1 MKKVLLFCAAAA
13 ALVLSASCNK
23 GGDNKEVVLPAA
35 KFSTEAKKLVLDL
48 KSDKN
53 PGIQSIEL
61 TESGRYIVCEQ
72 VFAPAPLSV
81 KAVAEPSYQYK
92 HGTYTVKNV
101 NVYELTGYATIT
113 IGGDENGGQ
122 IDIHIN
128 GESAP
133 VSVTYTVADKYPA
146 NDFYTTIA
154 RAWKVDKTDISVNFD
169 GKSAVGVVKNGCD
182 IPAILKELEE
192 KANVDLKDEDF
203 TGYVVSEIN
212 FTMSKTIEIAFT
224 GKDPVAGALALS
236 ENGSLSYELSGSNG
250 VEVLSGKASGKFDLN
265 PGLGTNQ
272 IMLTLDTELTTKSG
286 KTYTGKVSFI
296 LSPKA

>member
-13 ALVLSASCNK
+13 ALLLSASCNK
-23 GGDNKEVVLPAA
+23 GADNKEVVLPAA
-35 KFSTEAKKLVLDL
+35 KYKAEAKKLNLLD
-48 KSDKN
+48 SNQN
-53 PGIQSIEL
+53 PGYKSVEF
-61 TESGRYIVCEQ
+61 TESGRYIICKQ
-72 VFAPAPLSV
+72 ALLGGAAAV
-81 KAVAEPSYQYK
+81 KAETPVTYL
-92 HGTYTVKNV
+92 HGTYTVNN
-101 NVYELTGYATIT
+101 NVYTLSNFGTIT
-113 IGGDENGGQ
+113 VIDGQ
-122 IDIHIN
+122 ITIN
-128 GESAP
+128 LSDGDNI
-133 VSVTYTVADKYPA
+133 VLNYTEAEKYPE

-203 TGYVVSEIN
+203 AGYVVSEIN

-224 GKDPVAGALALS
+224 GKAPVAGALALS
-236 ENGSLSYELSGSNG
+236 ENGSLSYELTGSNG
-250 VEVLSGKASGKFDLN
+250 VEVLSGKANGKFDLN
-265 PGLGTNQ
+265 PGLGANQ

-296 LSPKA
+296 LSPKAS

>member
-35 KFSTEAKKLVLDL
+35 KYAEQAKKLNLL
-48 KSDKN
+48 NSDSN
-53 PGIQSIEL
+53 PGIKSIEF
-61 TESGRYIVCEQ
+61 TESGRYIICHQ
-72 VFAPAPLSV
+72 VFEKGPLAV
-81 KAVAEPSYQYK
+81 KAVANPTFKYF
-92 HGTYTVKNV
+92 HGTYTVNN
-101 NVYELTGYATIT
+101 NVYTLSGEFAATVTVI
-113 IGGDENGGQ
+113 GGQ
-122 IDIHIN
+122 ITIQTSEDTIVLN
-128 GESAP
+128 YEE
-133 VSVTYTVADKYPA
+133 ADKYPA

-203 TGYVVSEIN
+203 SGYVVSEIN

-224 GKDPVAGALALS
+224 GKAPVAGSLALS
-236 ENGSLSYELSGSNG
+236 ENGTLSYELNGSNG
-250 VEVLSGKASGKFDLN
+250 VEVLSGKANGKFDLN
-265 PGLGTNQ
+265 PGLGANQ

>member
-1 MKKVLLFCAAAA
+1 MKKVLLFCAAAV
-13 ALVLSASCNK
+13 ALLLSASCNK
-23 GGDNKEVVLPAA
+23 GADNKEVVLPAA
-35 KFSTEAKKLVLDL
+35 KYAANAQKLLLDE
-48 KSDKN
+48 SATSN
-53 PGIQSIEL
+53 PGYVSIEF
-61 TESGRYIVCEQ
+61 TESGRYIICRRAVLGG
-72 VFAPAPLSV
+72 PLSV
-81 KAVAEPSYQYK
+81 KGESPVVFS
-92 HGTYTVKNV
+92 HGTYTVN
-101 NVYELTGYATIT
+101 NNEYILSGGGTIT
-113 IGGDENGGQ
+113 VAGNQITIQIGSDT
-122 IDIHIN
+122 I
-128 GESAP
+128 A
-133 VSVTYTVADKYPA
+133 VTYTKADQYPA

-203 TGYVVSEIN
+203 AGYVVSEIN

-224 GKDPVAGALALS
+224 GKAPVAGALALS
-236 ENGSLSYELSGSNG
+236 ENGSLSYELTGSNG
-250 VEVLSGKASGKFDLN
+250 VEVLSGKANGKFDLN
-265 PGLGTNQ
+265 PGLGANQ

>member
-13 ALVLSASCNK
+13 ALLLSASCNK

-35 KFSTEAKKLVLDL
+35 KYAEQAKKLNLL
-48 KSDKN
+48 NSDSN
-53 PGIQSIEL
+53 PGIKSIEF
-61 TESGRYIVCEQ
+61 TESGRYIICHQ
-72 VFAPAPLSV
+72 VFEKGPLAV
-81 KAVAEPSYQYK
+81 KAVANPTFKYF
-92 HGTYTVKNV
+92 HGTYTVNN
-101 NVYELTGYATIT
+101 NVYTLSGEFAATVTVI
-113 IGGDENGGQ
+113 GGQ
-122 IDIHIN
+122 ITIQTSEDTIVLN
-128 GESAP
+128 YEE
-133 VSVTYTVADKYPA
+133 ADKYPA

-203 TGYVVSEIN
+203 SGYVVSEIN
-212 FTMSKTIEIAFT
+212 FTLSKTIEIAFT
-224 GKDPVAGALALS
+224 GKAPVAGSLALS
-236 ENGSLSYELSGSNG
+236 ENGTLSYELNGSNG
-250 VEVLSGKASGKFDLN
+250 VEVLSGKANGKFDLN
-265 PGLGTNQ
+265 PGLGANQ

>member
-13 ALVLSASCNK
+13 ALLLSASCNK
-23 GGDNKEVVLPAA
+23 GADTKEVVLPAA
-35 KFSTEAKKLVLDL
+35 QYTAQAKKLELLD
-48 KSDKN
+48 SNQN
-53 PGIQSIEL
+53 PGYKSVEF
-61 TESGRYIVCEQ
+61 TESGRYIICKQ
-72 VFAPAPLSV
+72 ALLGGAAAV
-81 KAVAEPSYQYK
+81 KAETPVTYL
-92 HGTYTVKNV
+92 HGTYTVNN
-101 NVYELTGYATIT
+101 NVYTLSNFGTIT
-113 IGGDENGGQ
+113 VIEGQ
-122 IDIHIN
+122 ITIN
-128 GESAP
+128 LSDGDNI
-133 VSVTYTVADKYPA
+133 VLNYTEAEKYPA

-154 RAWKVDKTDISVNFD
+154 RTWKVDKTDISVNFD

-224 GKDPVAGALALS
+224 GKAPVVGALALS
-236 ENGSLSYELSGSNG
+236 ENGTLSYELNGSNG

-265 PGLGTNQ
+265 PGLGANQ

-286 KTYTGKVSFI
+286 KTYTGKVSFV
-296 LSPKA
+296 LSPKAS

>member
-35 KFSTEAKKLVLDL
+35 KYAEQAKKLNLL
-48 KSDKN
+48 NSDSN
-53 PGIQSIEL
+53 PGIKSIEF
-61 TESGRYIVCEQ
+61 TESGRYIICMQ
-72 VFAPAPLSV
+72 VFETGPLAV
-81 KAVAEPSYQYK
+81 KAVADPKIVYK
-92 HGTYTVKNV
+92 HGTYTVN
-101 NVYELTGYATIT
+101 NIT
-113 IGGDENGGQ
+113 VIGGQ
-122 IDIHIN
+122 ITIQTSEDTIVLN
-128 GESAP
+128 YEE
-133 VSVTYTVADKYPA
+133 ADKYPA

-154 RAWKVDKTDISVNFD
+154 RAWKVEKTDISVNFD

-203 TGYVVSEIN
+203 AGYVVSEIN

-224 GKDPVAGALALS
+224 GKDPVAGNISFS
-236 ENGSLSYELSGSNG
+236 ENGDVSYELSGSNG

-265 PGLGTNQ
+265 PGLGANQ

>member
-1 MKKVLLFCAAAA
+1 MKKVLLFFVAAA

-35 KFSTEAKKLVLDL
+35 KYAEQAKKLNLL
-48 KSDKN
+48 NSDSN
-53 PGIQSIEL
+53 PGIKSIEF
-61 TESGRYIVCEQ
+61 TESGRYIICMQ
-72 VFAPAPLSV
+72 VFETGPLAV
-81 KAVAEPSYQYK
+81 KAVADPKIVYK
-92 HGTYTVKNV
+92 HGTYTVNN
-101 NVYELTGYATIT
+101 NVYTLSGSFAGTIT
-113 IGGDENGGQ
+113 VIGGQ
-122 IDIHIN
+122 ITIQTSEDTIVLN
-128 GESAP
+128 YEE
-133 VSVTYTVADKYPA
+133 ADKYPA

-154 RAWKVDKTDISVNFD
+154 RAWKVEKTDISVNFD

-203 TGYVVSEIN
+203 AGYVVSEIN

-224 GKDPVAGALALS
+224 GKAPVAGALALS
-236 ENGSLSYELSGSNG
+236 ENGTLSYELNGSNG

-265 PGLGTNQ
+265 PGLGANQ

>member
-35 KFSTEAKKLVLDL
+35 KYAEQAKKLNLL
-48 KSDKN
+48 NSDSN
-53 PGIQSIEL
+53 PGIKSIEF
-61 TESGRYIVCEQ
+61 TESGRYIICHQ
-72 VFAPAPLSV
+72 VFEKGPLAV
-81 KAVAEPSYQYK
+81 KAVANPTFKYF
-92 HGTYTVKNV
+92 HGTYTVNN
-101 NVYELTGYATIT
+101 NVYTLSGEFAATVTVI
-113 IGGDENGGQ
+113 GGQ
-122 IDIHIN
+122 ITIQTSEDTIVLN
-128 GESAP
+128 YEE
-133 VSVTYTVADKYPA
+133 ADKYPA

-203 TGYVVSEIN
+203 SGYVVSEIN
-212 FTMSKTIEIAFT
+212 FTLSKTIEIAFT
-224 GKDPVAGALALS
+224 GKAPVAGSLALS
-236 ENGSLSYELSGSNG
+236 ENGTLSYELNGSNG
-250 VEVLSGKASGKFDLN
+250 VEVLSGKANGKFDLN
-265 PGLGTNQ
+265 PGLGANQ

>member
-13 ALVLSASCNK
+13 ALLLSASCNK

-35 KFSTEAKKLVLDL
+35 KYAEQAKKLNLL
-48 KSDKN
+48 NSDSN
-53 PGIQSIEL
+53 PGIKSIEF
-61 TESGRYIVCEQ
+61 TESGRYIICHQ
-72 VFAPAPLSV
+72 VFEKGPLAV
-81 KAVAEPSYQYK
+81 KAVANPTFKYF
-92 HGTYTVKNV
+92 HGTYTVNN
-101 NVYELTGYATIT
+101 NVYTLSGEFAATVTVI
-113 IGGDENGGQ
+113 GGQ
-122 IDIHIN
+122 ITIQTSEDTIVLN
-128 GESAP
+128 YEE
-133 VSVTYTVADKYPA
+133 ADKYPA

-154 RAWKVDKTDISVNFD
+154 RAWKVEKTDISVNFD

-203 TGYVVSEIN
+203 AGYVVSEIN

-224 GKDPVAGALALS
+224 GKDPVAGNISFS
-236 ENGSLSYELSGSNG
+236 ENGDVSYELSGSNG

-265 PGLGTNQ
+265 PGLGANQ

>member
-35 KFSTEAKKLVLDL
+35 KYAEQAKKLNLL
-48 KSDKN
+48 NSDSN
-53 PGIQSIEL
+53 PGIKSIEF
-61 TESGRYIVCEQ
+61 TESGRYIICMQ
-72 VFAPAPLSV
+72 VFETGPLAV
-81 KAVAEPSYQYK
+81 KAVADPKIVYK
-92 HGTYTVKNV
+92 HGTYTVNN
-101 NVYELTGYATIT
+101 NVYTLSGSFAGTIT
-113 IGGDENGGQ
+113 VQ
-122 IDIHIN
+122 ITIQTSEDTIVLN
-128 GESAP
+128 YEE
-133 VSVTYTVADKYPA
+133 ADKYPA

-154 RAWKVDKTDISVNFD
+154 RAWKVEKTDISVNFD

-203 TGYVVSEIN
+203 AGYVVSEIN

-224 GKDPVAGALALS
+224 GKDPVAGNISFS
-236 ENGSLSYELSGSNG
+236 ENGDVSYELTGSNG

-265 PGLGTNQ
+265 PGLGANQ

>member
-1 MKKVLLFCAAAA
+1 MKKVLLYCAAAA

-23 GGDNKEVVLPAA
+23 GGDTKEVVLPAA
-35 KFSTEAKKLVLDL
+35 QYTAQAKKLELLD
-48 KSDKN
+48 SDKN
-53 PGIQSIEL
+53 PGLKSIEF
-61 TESGRYIVCEQ
+61 TESGRYILCRQ
-72 VFAPAPLSV
+72 ALGGTPFAV
-81 KAVAEPSYQYK
+81 KAETPIIYS
-92 HGTYTVKNV
+92 HGTYTVNN
-101 NVYELTGYATIT
+101 NVYTLSNFGTIT
-113 IGGDENGGQ
+113 VIEGQITINTTGGDN
-122 IDIHIN
+122 IVLN
-128 GESAP
+128 
-133 VSVTYTVADKYPA
+133 YTEAEKYPA

-224 GKDPVAGALALS
+224 GKAPVAGSLALS
-236 ENGSLSYELSGSNG
+236 ENGTLSYELNGSNG
-250 VEVLSGKASGKFDLN
+250 VEVLSGKANGKFDLN
-265 PGLGTNQ
+265 PGLGANQ

-286 KTYTGKVSFI
+286 KTYTGKVSFV
-296 LSPKA
+296 LSPKAS

>member
-13 ALVLSASCNK
+13 ALLLSASCNK
-23 GGDNKEVVLPAA
+23 GADNKEVVLPAA
-35 KFSTEAKKLVLDL
+35 QYTAQAKKLELLD
-48 KSDKN
+48 SNQN
-53 PGIQSIEL
+53 PGYKSVEF
-61 TESGRYIVCEQ
+61 TESGRYIICKQ
-72 VFAPAPLSV
+72 ALLGGAAAV
-81 KAVAEPSYQYK
+81 KAETPVTYL
-92 HGTYTVKNV
+92 HGTYTVNN
-101 NVYELTGYATIT
+101 NVYTLSNFGTIT
-113 IGGDENGGQ
+113 VIEGQ
-122 IDIHIN
+122 ITIN
-128 GESAP
+128 LSDGDNI
-133 VSVTYTVADKYPA
+133 VLNYTEAEKYPA

-154 RAWKVDKTDISVNFD
+154 RTWKVDKTDISVNFD

-224 GKDPVAGALALS
+224 GKAPVAGSLALS
-236 ENGSLSYELSGSNG
+236 ENGTLSYELNGSYG
-250 VEVLSGKASGKFDLN
+250 VEVLSGKASGNFNLN
-265 PGLGTNQ
+265 PGLGANQ

-286 KTYTGKVSFI
+286 KTYTGKVSFV